1 MAVGRAF
8 VANPDLVH
16 RRQAGAPLNES
27 GTATFYGGDHRGCTD
42 YPLLTKER

>member
-16 RRQAGAPLNES
+16 RRQAGPL
-27 GTATFYGGDHRGCTD
+27 
-42 YPLLTKER
+42 